1 MVMQLAGK
9 HMQTIDGLPLH
20 TSLQPKFSMEPGYT
34 PEHFPNQQKMQQL
47 ALETKDASLQR
58 ALLDFQYPFRTED
71 LMRTNYSN
79 AIKQVVLQAVSS

>member
-1 MVMQLAGK
+1 MQLAGK
-9 HMQTIDGLPLH
+9 HIQTIDGLPLNQ
-20 TSLQPKFSMEPGYT
+20 SLLPAFSMEPGYT

-47 ALETKDASLQR
+47 ALGTKDASLQR

>member
-1 MVMQLAGK
+1 MELAGK
-9 HMQTIDGLPLH
+9 HIQTIDGLPITASQL
-20 TSLQPKFSMEPGYT
+20 PAFKMDRGYV

-47 ALETKDASLQR
+47 ALGTKDASLQR